1 MRGTII
7 GSDYIF
13 DGTDAKV
20 LEINTNTGIFNQG
33 LQYLDIDPFF
43 DFLEANNIT
52 TLEFIYNET
61 ITPATGQYNLGFNGL
76 LASECDTR
84 GITYVQHE
92 VQSSAITIPS
102 VTDADDKFILRHA
115 YDVSAIVDSTYCADK
130 FEFLEL
136 MSGSDALPKTYA
148 SSSDFLYDTLDT
160 IDTSLTDK
168 PNLIEKARYPNYDLS
183 LYPKLYGF
191 TNSGDLASKKADVT
205 SDNFFIQEYIT
216 DDNNVVNDRISV
228 IRSLDIIHGASLDII
243 NIGSYKNSS
252 VLPLSHDSSTF
263 RLNLGAE
270 GLESSSLSSYTRFKY
285 LNKYSGKQTIQY
297 HTDAESDILIP
308 NNLTTNVENL
318 GISSSVVAPRFE
330 LITGSEYSGE
340 PNDLYQEHNGTLELT
355 TSSISYET
363 SSVVSITSESVED
376 LFVRVTLNDGT
387 SFDDA
392 PENEIY
398 TVISGSNE
406 ITRFEFINKLLVG
419 DKIVY
424 FESGSNNSVTKEITS
439 LDIVYK
445 DNFNIYNVD
454 IEPYDYFLVDSKNGD
469 GLFSIH
475 HNACNYCYTTWA
487 PCGNYWCDNNCST
500 CFGGGCF
507 VAGTKVITA
516 DGSEINI
523 EDVEPGQMIKTFDT
537 EENVVSEG
545 FVGDIQEIE
554 ADSLVEITFEDGLVL
569 KVTEEHPFYLSN
581 REDAGYWTVAKDV
594 AVDDVCLKL
603 DGGELKVSEVQILE
617 ESAKVYNLKAVSDFN
632 NFFVHG
638 ILVHNKK

>member
-33 LQYLDIDPFF
+33 LQYIDINPFF

-61 ITPATGQYNLGFNGL
+61 ITPPTGVYNNGFNGL
-76 LASECDTR
+76 LASECETR
-84 GITYVQHE
+84 SITYVQHE

-130 FEFLEL
+130 LEFLEL

-160 IDTSLTDK
+160 IDTSVTDA

-191 TNSGDLASKKADVT
+191 TDSGDLASKKADIT
-205 SDNFFIQEYIT
+205 SDSFFIQEYIK
-216 DDNNVVNDRISV
+216 DDNNIVDDRITV
-228 IRSLDIIHGASLDII
+228 IRSLDIIHGANLDII
-243 NIGSYKNSS
+243 HLGSYRNSS

-263 RLNLGAE
+263 RLNLGAD

-285 LNKYSGKQTIQY
+285 LNKYSGKQTLQY

-308 NNLTTNVENL
+308 NNLTTNVESL
-318 GISSSVVAPRFE
+318 EISSSVVAPRFQ
-330 LITGSEYSGE
+330 LVTGSEYSGE
-340 PNDLYQEHNGTLELT
+340 PSDEYQEHQGTLALT

-363 SSVVSITSESVED
+363 SSVVNIVSESVED

-424 FESGSNNSVTKEITS
+424 FESGSSNHVAKEITS

-445 DNFNIYNVD
+445 DNFYIYNVD

-487 PCGNYWCDNNCST
+487 PCGSYWCDNNCST
-500 CFGGGCF
+500 CTGGCF
-507 VAGTKVITA
+507 IAGTKVTLS
-516 DGSEINI
+516 DGSQMNI
-523 EDVEPGQMIKTFDT
+523 EDIEPGQMVKTFDT
-537 EENVVSEG
+537 DENIVSEG
-545 FVGDIQEIE
+545 FVGDIVELQQ
-554 ADSLVEITFEDGLVL
+554 DKLVKITLSNDHVI
-569 KVTEEHPFYLSN
+569 TTTPEHPFYVSN
-581 REDAGYWTVAKDV
+581 REEEGFWTVAEDI
-594 AVDDVCLKL
+594 AIDDTLLKL
-603 DGGELKVSEVQILE
+603 DGSSISVTMIETIE
-617 ESAKVYNLKAVSDFN
+617 ESATVYNLLAVSDFN
-632 NFFVHG
+632 NFFVDG

>member
-13 DGTDAKV
+13 DGTDAKG

-52 TLEFIYNET
+52 TLEFIYNES
-61 ITPATGQYNLGFNGL
+61 ITPATGIYNQGFNGL
-76 LASECDTR
+76 LASECETR
-84 GITYVQHE
+84 SITFVQHE
-92 VQSSAITIPS
+92 VQASAITIPS

-130 FEFLEL
+130 LEFLEL
-136 MSGSDALPKTYA
+136 MSGSDALPKTYV

-160 IDTSLTDK
+160 IDTSVTDA

-191 TNSGDLASKKADVT
+191 TDSADLASKKADIT
-205 SDNFFIQEYIT
+205 SNDFFIQEYIT
-216 DDNNVVNDRISV
+216 GDNNVVNDRITV
-228 IRSLDIIHGASLDII
+228 IRSLDIIHGANLDII
-243 NIGSYKNSS
+243 NLGSYRNSS
-252 VLPLSHDSSTF
+252 VLPLSHDSSNF
-263 RLNLGAE
+263 RLRIGEE

-285 LNKYSGKQTIQY
+285 LNKYSGKQTLQY

-318 GISSSVVAPRFE
+318 EISSSIVAPRFQ
-330 LITGSEYSGE
+330 LVTGSEYSGE
-340 PNDLYQEHNGTLELT
+340 PSDDYQEHQGTLALT
-355 TSSISYET
+355 TSSLSYET
-363 SSVVSITSESVED
+363 SSVVSIISESVED

-398 TVISGSNE
+398 TVISGSND

-424 FESGSNNSVTKEITS
+424 FESGSSNHVTKEISS

-445 DNFNIYNVD
+445 DNFYIYSVD

-475 HNACNYCYTTWA
+475 HNMCNYCYTTWA
-487 PCGNYWCDNNCST
+487 PCGNYYCDNNCST
-500 CFGGGCF
+500 CGGCF
-507 VAGTKVITA
+507 IAGTKVTLA
-516 DGSEINI
+516 DGSEMNI
-523 EDVEPGQMIKTFDT
+523 EEIEPGQMVKTFDT
-537 EENVVSEG
+537 DELVVSEG
-545 FVGDIQEIE
+545 FVGDVQEITQNK
-554 ADSLVEITFEDGLVL
+554 LVKITLSNDHVI
-569 KVTEEHPFYLSN
+569 TTTTEHPFYVTN
-581 REDAGYWTVAKDV
+581 REHEGWWTIAEDIN
-594 AVDDVCLKL
+594 VDDDFLKL
-603 DGGELKVSEVQILE
+603 DGSKISVSNIEIIE
-617 ESAKVYNLKAVSDFN
+617 ESATVYNLVAVSDFN
-632 NFFVHG
+632 NFFVDG

>member
-33 LQYLDIDPFF
+33 LQYIDINPFF

-61 ITPATGQYNLGFNGL
+61 ITPPTGVFNKGFNGL
-76 LASECDTR
+76 LASECETR
-84 GITYVQHE
+84 SITYVQHE

-130 FEFLEL
+130 LEFLEL

-160 IDTSLTDK
+160 IDTSVTDA
-168 PNLIEKARYPNYDLS
+168 PNLIEKARYPNYDLA

-191 TNSGDLASKKADVT
+191 TDSGDLASKKADIT
-205 SDNFFIQEYIT
+205 SDSFFIQEYIK
-216 DDNNVVNDRISV
+216 DDNNIVDDRITV
-228 IRSLDIIHGASLDII
+228 IRSLDIIHGANLDII
-243 NIGSYKNSS
+243 HLGSYRNSS

-263 RLNLGAE
+263 RLNLGAD

-285 LNKYSGKQTIQY
+285 LNKYSGKQTLQY

-318 GISSSVVAPRFE
+318 EISSSVIAPRFQ
-330 LITGSEYSGE
+330 LVTGSEYSGE
-340 PNDLYQEHNGTLELT
+340 PSDEYQEHQGTLALT

-363 SSVVSITSESVED
+363 SSVVNIVSESVED

-424 FESGSNNSVTKEITS
+424 FESGSSNHVAKEITS

-445 DNFNIYNVD
+445 DNFYIYNVD

-500 CFGGGCF
+500 CTGGCF
-507 VAGTKVITA
+507 IAGTKVTLS
-516 DGSEINI
+516 DGSQMNI
-523 EDVEPGQMIKTFDT
+523 EDIEPGQMVKTFDT
-537 EENVVSEG
+537 DENIVSEG
-545 FVGDIQEIE
+545 FVGDIVELQQ
-554 ADSLVEITFEDGLVL
+554 DKLVKITLSNDHVI
-569 KVTEEHPFYLSN
+569 TTTPEHPFYVSN
-581 REDAGYWTVAKDV
+581 REEEGFWTVAEDI
-594 AVDDVCLKL
+594 AIDDTLLKL
-603 DGGELKVSEVQILE
+603 DGSSISVTMIETIE
-617 ESAKVYNLKAVSDFN
+617 ESATVYNLKAVSDFN
-632 NFFVHG
+632 NFFVDG

>member
-20 LEINTNTGIFNQG
+20 LEINTNTGIFNQA
-33 LQYLDIDPFF
+33 LQYIDVDPFF
-43 DFLEANNIT
+43 DFLEANNIE
-52 TLEFIYNET
+52 TLEFIYNEN

-76 LASECDTR
+76 LASECEAR

-136 MSGSDALPKTYA
+136 MSGSDALPKTYV

-160 IDTSLTDK
+160 IDTSVTDA
-168 PNLIEKARYPNYDLS
+168 PNLIEKARYPNYDLQ
-183 LYPKLYGF
+183 LYPKMYRF
-191 TNSGDLASKKADVT
+191 TNSSDLADKKADIT
-205 SDNFFIQEYIT
+205 SDNFFIQEYIK
-216 DDNNVVNDRISV
+216 DDNNIVDDRITV
-228 IRSLDIIHGASLDII
+228 IRSLDIIHGANLDII
-243 NIGSYKNSS
+243 NLGSYRNSS

-270 GLESSSLSSYTRFKY
+270 GLESSSIDSYTRFKY
-285 LNKYSGKQTIQY
+285 LNKYSGKQTMQY

-308 NNLTTNVENL
+308 NDGTTNVESL
-318 GISSSVVAPRFE
+318 EISSSVIAPRFQ
-330 LITGSEYSGE
+330 LITGSEYDGNPSE
-340 PNDLYQEHNGTLELT
+340 EYQEHNGTLELT
-355 TSSISYET
+355 TSSLSYET
-363 SSVVSITSESVED
+363 SSVVSIVSESVED

-398 TVISGSNE
+398 TVISGSND

-424 FESGSNNSVTKEITS
+424 FETGSSNVQTKEITS

-445 DNFNIYNVD
+445 DNFYIYNVD
-454 IEPYDYFLVDSKNGD
+454 IEPYDYFLVDSKNDD

-500 CFGGGCF
+500 CYGGCF
-507 VAGTKVITA
+507 VAGTKVILS
-516 DGSEINI
+516 DGSEMNI
-523 EDVEPGQMIKTFDT
+523 EEIEPGQMVKTFDT
-537 EENVVSEG
+537 DENVVSEG
-545 FVGDIQEIE
+545 FVGDIQEKQVE
-554 ADSLVEITFEDGLVL
+554 TLVKITFDSGLVI
-569 KVTEEHPFYLSN
+569 KTTPDHPFYLSN
-581 REDAGYWTVAKDV
+581 REDADYWTVADDIVK
-594 AVDDVCLKL
+594 DDVCLKL
-603 DGGELKVSEVQILE
+603 DGGELKVTEVEIIE
-617 ESAKVYNLKAVSDFN
+617 EETTVYNLIAVSNFN
-632 NFFVHG
+632 NFFVEG

>member
-52 TLEFIYNET
+52 TLEFIYNES
-61 ITPATGQYNLGFNGL
+61 ITPATGIYNQGFNGL
-76 LASECDTR
+76 LASECETR
-84 GITYVQHE
+84 SITFVQHE
-92 VQSSAITIPS
+92 VQASAITIPS

-130 FEFLEL
+130 LEFLEL
-136 MSGSDALPKTYA
+136 MSGSDALPKTYV

-160 IDTSLTDK
+160 IDTSVTDA

-191 TNSGDLASKKADVT
+191 TDSADLASKKADIT
-205 SDNFFIQEYIT
+205 SNDFFIQEYIT
-216 DDNNVVNDRISV
+216 GDNNVVNDRITV
-228 IRSLDIIHGASLDII
+228 IRSLDIIHGANLDII
-243 NIGSYKNSS
+243 NLGSYRNSS
-252 VLPLSHDSSTF
+252 VLPLSHDSSNF
-263 RLNLGAE
+263 RLRIGEE

-285 LNKYSGKQTIQY
+285 LNKYSGKQTLQY

-318 GISSSVVAPRFE
+318 EISSSIVAPRFQ
-330 LITGSEYSGE
+330 LVTGSEYSGE
-340 PNDLYQEHNGTLELT
+340 PSDDYQEHQGTLALT
-355 TSSISYET
+355 TSSLSYET
-363 SSVVSITSESVED
+363 SSVVSIISESVED

-398 TVISGSNE
+398 TVISGSND

-424 FESGSNNSVTKEITS
+424 FESGSSNHVTKEISS

-445 DNFNIYNVD
+445 DNFYIYSVD
-454 IEPYDYFLVDSKNGD
+454 IEPYEYLLVDLKNGD
-469 GLFSIH
+469 GLLSI
-475 HNACNYCYTTWA
+475 NQNMC
-487 PCGNYWCDNNCST
+487 
-500 CFGGGCF
+500 
-507 VAGTKVITA
+507 K
-516 DGSEINI
+516 
-523 EDVEPGQMIKTFDT
+523 
-537 EENVVSEG
+537 
-545 FVGDIQEIE
+545 
-554 ADSLVEITFEDGLVL
+554 
-569 KVTEEHPFYLSN
+569 
-581 REDAGYWTVAKDV
+581 
-594 AVDDVCLKL
+594 
-603 DGGELKVSEVQILE
+603 
-617 ESAKVYNLKAVSDFN
+617 
-632 NFFVHG
+632 
-638 ILVHNKK
+638 

>member
-33 LQYLDIDPFF
+33 LQYIDINPFF

-61 ITPATGQYNLGFNGL
+61 ITPPTGVFNNGFNGL

-84 GITYVQHE
+84 SITYVQHE

-130 FEFLEL
+130 LEFLEL

-160 IDTSLTDK
+160 IDTSVTDA
-168 PNLIEKARYPNYDLS
+168 PNLIEKARYPNYDLA

-191 TNSGDLASKKADVT
+191 TDSGDLASKKADIT
-205 SDNFFIQEYIT
+205 SDSFFIQEYIK
-216 DDNNVVNDRISV
+216 DDNNIVDDRITV
-228 IRSLDIIHGASLDII
+228 IRSLDIIHGANLDII
-243 NIGSYKNSS
+243 HLGSYRNSS

-263 RLNLGAE
+263 RLNLGAD

-308 NNLTTNVENL
+308 NNLTTNIENL
-318 GISSSVVAPRFE
+318 EISSSVVAPRFQ
-330 LITGSEYSGE
+330 LVTGSEYSGE
-340 PNDLYQEHNGTLELT
+340 PNDEYQEHNGTLELT

-363 SSVVSITSESVED
+363 SSVTSIVSESVED

-406 ITRFEFINKLLVG
+406 ITRFEFVNKLLVG

-424 FESGSNNSVTKEITS
+424 FESGSSNHVAKEITS

-445 DNFNIYNVD
+445 DNFYIYNVD

-500 CFGGGCF
+500 CYGGCF
-507 VAGTKVITA
+507 IAGTKVTLS
-516 DGSEINI
+516 DGSQMNI
-523 EDVEPGQMIKTFDT
+523 EDIEPGQLVKTFDT
-537 EENVVSEG
+537 DENIVSEG
-545 FVGDIQEIE
+545 FVGDIVELQQ
-554 ADSLVEITFEDGLVL
+554 DKLVKITLSNDHVI
-569 KVTEEHPFYLSN
+569 TTTPEHPFYVSN
-581 REDAGYWTVAKDV
+581 REEEGFWTVAEDI
-594 AVDDVCLKL
+594 AIDDDLLKL
-603 DGGELKVSEVQILE
+603 DGSSISVTTIETIE
-617 ESAKVYNLKAVSDFN
+617 ESATVYNLVAVSDFN
-632 NFFVHG
+632 NFFVDG